1 MIGITITPEQVRRI
15 AYQEFRDSIEDIA
28 GHIEPADQWTAA
40 TTERINHDLT
50 LAIAALWRFNDAVER
65 VQRCAD
71 RERQMTQDSSDGPDV
86 ALPAPGWGR

>member
-1 MIGITITPEQVRRI
+1 MNQLSPERMKTL
-15 AYQEFRDSIEDIA
+15 AYYDLRDSIEDIA

-71 RERQMTQDSSDGPDV
+71 RERQMTREWSDGPDV

>member
-1 MIGITITPEQVRRI
+1 MNQLSPERMKTL
-15 AYQEFRDSIEDIA
+15 AYYDLRDSIEDIA
-28 GHIEPADQWTAA
+28 GHIAPADQWTAA

-50 LAIAALWRFNDAVER
+50 RAIAALWRFNDAVER